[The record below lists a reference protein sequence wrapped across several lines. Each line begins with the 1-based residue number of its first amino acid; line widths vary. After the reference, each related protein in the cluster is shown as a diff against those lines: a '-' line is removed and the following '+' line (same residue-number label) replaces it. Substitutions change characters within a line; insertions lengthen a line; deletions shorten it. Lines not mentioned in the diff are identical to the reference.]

1 MSPSLDR
8 PRTGKSISVAFA
20 LRACV
25 RAKLR
30 ERDDSSVAR
39 ADPMRFP
46 GGPASCPSVRP
57 SGCPAGPRSSC
68 PVWPSGLAGWPG
80 WPGLAGLRDAL
91 ASRSFP
97 LLPVRVSAANLC

>member
-25 RAKLR
+25 RAC
-30 ERDDSSVAR
+30 ERSCVSAMTISVAR

-46 GGPASCPSVRP
+46 GGPALP
-57 SGCPAGPRSSC
+57 PAGVRQ
-68 PVWPSGLAGWPG
+68 VPG
-80 WPGLAGLRDAL
+80 PAVVFRIVNAH
-91 ASRSFP
+91 
-97 LLPVRVSAANLC
+97 

>member
-39 ADPMRFP
+39 AHPMQFP
-46 GGPASCPSVRP
+46 GGPVVRP
-57 SGCPAGPRSSC
+57 ASGRSPVQLSC
-68 PVWPSGLAGWPG
+68 LI
-80 WPGLAGLRDAL
+80 AL
-91 ASRSFP
+91 DR
-97 LLPVRVSAANLC
+97 VR

>member
-30 ERDDSSVAR
+30 ERDDSSVAG

-46 GGPASCPSVRP
+46 GGLA
-57 SGCPAGPRSSC
+57 GCPAVRPVPGPAVVFRIVNAHKKLYFADPFSL
-68 PVWPSGLAGWPG
+68 GLLMPTKNYILQTLFFRIVNAY
-80 WPGLAGLRDAL
+80 
-91 ASRSFP
+91 
-97 LLPVRVSAANLC
+97 

>member
-25 RAKLR
+25 RAC
-30 ERDDSSVAR
+30 ERSCVSAMTISVAR

-46 GGPASCPSVRP
+46 GDPAGVRPAS
-57 SGCPAGPRSSC
+57 GRS
-68 PVWPSGLAGWPG
+68 PVQLFRIGNAH
-80 WPGLAGLRDAL
+80 
-91 ASRSFP
+91 
-97 LLPVRVSAANLC
+97 